1 MPPIKALP
9 ERVRALRCA
18 AHHLS
23 DSCPALSLEA
33 AAAVCGLQDTP
44 PGSAALALAARVP
57 TAEPADFARALES
70 ERSLVVVWS
79 RRGSPYLVPSD
90 DLGVFTLGLRPDDEE
105 SWQAAIQGFVAH
117 LETVNMSA
125 TELVSIVNDAVLDVL
140 DGREL
145 TKRELGA
152 ALAPALPVAL
162 SKWFDADT
170 LSSFT
175 SMLTRAASLNG
186 TFVLAPRH
194 GAEASFVRTDQWLGA
209 YPTTEPE
216 AARREMTRR
225 YLRAYGPSSAK
236 AFAEWASVGEGHARR
251 AFDLVAAETV
261 AVSVEGAHGVM
272 LAEDAERLP
281 DVSAPSGVRFLPP
294 HDAYLGALDRRV
306 IVPDAARH
314 KRLWRAAGNPG
325 AILAE
330 GEVVA
335 AWRAE
340 KRGSRLEL
348 KVDPFRTLPV
358 AMMRSIELQAP
369 RLAAFKGAGVVKVV
383 FG

>member
-1 MPPIKALP
+1 VPSIQVRP

-18 AHHLS
+18 AHHLT
-23 DSCPALSLEA
+23 DEAPAPSLEA

-57 TAEPADFARALES
+57 LAEAADVTRALVD
-70 ERSLVVVWS
+70 ERALVVVWS
-79 RRGSPYLVPSD
+79 RRGSPYMVPSE

-125 TELVSIVNDAVLDVL
+125 TELVSIVSDAVLDVL

-152 ALAPALPVAL
+152 ALAPAMPAAL
-162 SKWFDADT
+162 SKWFDADAF
-170 LSSFT
+170 SSFT
-175 SMLTRAASLNG
+175 AMLTRAASLNG

-194 GAEASFVRTDQWLGA
+194 GGEASFVRTDQWLGA
-209 YPTTEPE
+209 FPQAEPE

-225 YLRAYGPSSAK
+225 YLHAYGPSSAK
-236 AFAEWASVGEGHARR
+236 AFAEWAGIGDGHARR
-251 AFDLVAAETV
+251 AFELVAEETV
-261 AVSVEGAHGVM
+261 AVSVEGAHGVL
-272 LAEDAERLP
+272 LAEDAERLS
-281 DVSAPSGVRFLPP
+281 DGSVPSGVRLLPP
-294 HDAYLGALDRRV
+294 HDAYLAALDRRV

-325 AILAE
+325 AVLAE

-340 KRGSRLEL
+340 KSGSRLKF
-348 KVDPFRTLPV
+348 KVEPFRTLPG
-358 AMMRSIELQAP
+358 AMMRSVELQAP
-369 RLAAFKGAGVVKVV
+369 RLAAFKGADVVKVV